1 MKSGCKMPLGKVNFF
16 AQYGA
21 ANNQIS
27 QLIRLI
33 VIAIV
38 NTEIINIKTI
48 SHNDGK
54 KKNPLHCRVC
64 DLYNGSNMSPGG

>member
-1 MKSGCKMPLGKVNFF
+1 MPLGKVNFF

-54 KKNPLHCRVC
+54 KKKIPSTAECVTSIM
-64 DLYNGSNMSPGG
+64 DPI